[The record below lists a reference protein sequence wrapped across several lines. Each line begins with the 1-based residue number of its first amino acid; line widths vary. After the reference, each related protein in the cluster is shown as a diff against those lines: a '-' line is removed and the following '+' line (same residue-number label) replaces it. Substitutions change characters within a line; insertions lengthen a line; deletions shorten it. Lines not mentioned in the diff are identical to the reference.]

1 MVYSK
6 RITPTNKDI
15 LPMTKIKVIIADD
28 HLLFQQGLQ
37 LILES
42 ETSFLFEVIGTAN
55 SGKELVNLLKT
66 IRPNLIFLDLNM
78 PNMDGYE
85 SLKYIKEWKNEA
97 KIIVLTM
104 YDDPKMVKKVLDE
117 GVDAYILKKFGKEEI
132 MKAVG
137 EVRQDKNYVGK
148 GIMFGNKTQFSNGN
162 EHYDDRFVRKY
173 KLTKRELQVLQLI
186 SQALSNKEIA
196 KELFISDQTVSV
208 HRKNI
213 MKKLKVSNTAGLIK
227 VAYEHSLIF

>member
-1 MVYSK
+1 
-6 RITPTNKDI
+6 
-15 LPMTKIKVIIADD
+15 MTKFKVVIADD
-28 HLLFQQGLQ
+28 HLLFQQGLR

-42 ETSFLFEVIGTAN
+42 ETSFNFEVIGSAN
-55 SGKELVNLLKT
+55 SGKELLKLIKN

-78 PNMDGYE
+78 PNMDGFE
-85 SLKYIKEWKNEA
+85 SLKFIKDWKSEA

-104 YDDPKMVKKVLDE
+104 YDDPKMVKKIIDE

-132 MKAVG
+132 LKAVG
-137 EVRQDKNYVGK
+137 EVRQGKKYIGK
-148 GIMFGNKTQFSNGN
+148 GIMFGNKTTFSNSN
-162 EHYDDRFVRKY
+162 EQYDDRFVRKY
-173 KLTKRELQVLQLI
+173 RLTKRELQILQLI

-227 VAYEHSLIF
+227 VAYEHSLIY

>member
-1 MVYSK
+1 
-6 RITPTNKDI
+6 
-15 LPMTKIKVIIADD
+15 MTKYKVVIADD
-28 HLLFQQGLQ
+28 HLLFQQGLK

-42 ETSFLFEVIGTAN
+42 ETSFTFEVIGTAS
-55 SGKELVNLLKT
+55 SGKELLKLLKT
-66 IRPNLIFLDLNM
+66 IRPSLIFLDLNM
-78 PNMDGYE
+78 PNLDGFE
-85 SLKYIKEWKNEA
+85 SLKYIKEWKNDA

-104 YDDPKMVKKVLDE
+104 YDDPKMVKKILDE

-132 MKAVG
+132 LKAVG
-137 EVRQDKNYVGK
+137 EVKQGKTYIGK
-148 GIMFGNKTQFSNGN
+148 GIMFGNKTTYSNSN
-162 EHYDDRFVRKY
+162 EQYDDRFVRKY
-173 KLTKRELQVLQLI
+173 RLTKRELQVLQLI